1 MFEPMLDVYITDNTL
16 YLDVH
21 NVCFIIIICIVKP
34 FKQQGGRFTKVH
46 YYYYYY
52 TNGIVHY
59 HHYTHQ
65 NQNNNKQIV
74 CEFLHVFLLFVFHTK
89 YDEMLLQKRQS
100 ANHSNSTI
108 RNDVIPQIYG
118 IGIWSAD
125 HCRLDPKVKVR
136 RRGLCPWQPFHHTS
150 IWGRISKQ
158 KTGRI
163 VNGK

>member
-1 MFEPMLDVYITDNTL
+1 MLDVYITDNTL

-34 FKQQGGRFTKVH
+34 FKQQGGCFTKIH
-46 YYYYYY
+46 YCYYY
-52 TNGIVHY
+52 TNGVVHY

-74 CEFLHVFLLFVFHTK
+74 CEFLHVFMLFVFHTK

-100 ANHSNSTI
+100 ANHSSSPI
-108 RNDVIPQIYG
+108 QNDFITQVYG
-118 IGIWSAD
+118 VGIWSAD
-125 HCRLDPKVKVR
+125 HCHLDPKVKVR
-136 RRGLCPWQPFHHTS
+136 RCGLCPWQPFRHTS

-163 VNGK
+163 VNQK